1 MRQTSGLVRLAAL
14 AMLCVPLLSAGAQ
27 AAPVAEAAPDWEQE
41 LYTVHDYDAARDPA
55 VDLALTL
62 ERATAEKKTVLL
74 VIGGEWCVWC
84 KIFTNYVASNEVVRG
99 ELLDD
104 YLIQKVNFS
113 RESPNEAFLSAYPE
127 ADGYPYFI
135 LLAPDGSLLTG
146 QETGS
151 LEDGRSYDQDKMLTF
166 LKKWAPAP

>member
-1 MRQTSGLVRLAAL
+1 MRQTSGLARLAAL

-27 AAPVAEAAPDWEQE
+27 ADPAAEAAQDWEQE

-55 VDLALTL
+55 ADLALTL
-62 ERATAEKKTVLL
+62 ERAMAEHKTVLL
-74 VIGGEWCVWC
+74 IVGGEWCIWC
-84 KIFTNYVASNEVVRG
+84 KIFTNYVASNEAVRG
-99 ELLDD
+99 ELLED

-127 ADGYPYFI
+127 AKGYPYFI
-135 LLAPDGSLLTG
+135 MLAPDGSLLTG

-151 LEDGRSYDQDKMLTF
+151 LEDGRSYDQEKVLAF
-166 LKKWAPAP
+166 LKTWAPTP

>member
-62 ERATAEKKTVLL
+62 ERAILGIVTSGERLGAMSDASKKFGKKDEAGD
-74 VIGGEWCVWC
+74 IAGIIIERYG
-84 KIFTNYVASNEVVRG
+84 SN
-99 ELLDD
+99 
-104 YLIQKVNFS
+104 
-113 RESPNEAFLSAYPE
+113 
-127 ADGYPYFI
+127 
-135 LLAPDGSLLTG
+135 
-146 QETGS
+146 
-151 LEDGRSYDQDKMLTF
+151 
-166 LKKWAPAP
+166 